1 MKGRIFGGLGG
12 GGVIE
17 HNLCVLNLAVILS
30 ETFLVL
36 RKIKL
41 IKIIN
46 VRRSS
51 SKVTCFFF
59 LILIKLEFSRQAF
72 EKYSK
77 RKFNEHS
84 SFGRPVVA

>member
-51 SKVTCFFF
+51 SNFFF
-59 LILIKLEFSRQAF
+59 S
-72 EKYSK
+72 Y
-77 RKFNEHS
+77 FNQT
-84 SFGRPVVA
+84 